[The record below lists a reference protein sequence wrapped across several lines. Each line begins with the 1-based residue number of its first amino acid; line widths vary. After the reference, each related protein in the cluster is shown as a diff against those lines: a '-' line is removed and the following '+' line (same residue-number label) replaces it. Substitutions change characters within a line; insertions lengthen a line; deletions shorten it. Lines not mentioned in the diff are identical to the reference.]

1 MLDIQQVNQL
11 HEDAMAAAD
20 LGFSARRR
28 ENEDEALTHFRRAF
42 DLEKQA
48 AMLVVDHAPTDDLSS
63 VEPTRSILLRS
74 AATLALYIGEE
85 REAEKLVA
93 QALLGEPPSK
103 LIEELH
109 DVLEQVRSVR
119 KQGVLT

>member
-1 MLDIQQVNQL
+1 MIDIQQVNQL

-28 ENEDEALTHFRRAF
+28 ENEDEALTHFRQAF

-48 AMLVVDHAPTDDLSS
+48 AMLVVNHVSADDLRS
-63 VEPTRSILLRS
+63 VEPTRAVLLRS

-93 QALLGEPPSK
+93 QALLGEPPQK
-103 LIEELH
+103 IIEELH
-109 DVLEQVRSVR
+109 DVLEQVRSARRQV
-119 KQGVLT
+119 TPM